1 MRRRT
6 GFTLVELLAVIGI
19 IGILMMLISP
29 QIGQAIAR
37 ARETAC
43 RNNMS
48 MFLRAAMAFASD
60 NNGLM
65 ASAWSRGP
73 QATNDW
79 QMCFIGQELFPTG
92 VTVSSEWPQ
101 GKMGSLLNYLGGG
114 DTVRRLSRCPGLR
127 PGPLRSG
134 TGSNGYFDYAMFEIF
149 AGAKQSRMPTRA
161 RVDLGRGLEDVP
173 CPWFVE
179 EDPAEFLNAGYIQP
193 FHKSTDRLGAWHRG
207 GGNIGTPEG
216 AVVAIGPGRK
226 TGGVFKNPRSQDW
239 RARAPS
245 GTEVQLYNSAVA
257 GPTGWGWW
265 NRQ

>member
-1 MRRRT
+1 MRSRS

-48 MFLRAAMAFASD
+48 LLLKASFAFAAD
-60 NNGLM
+60 HDGLM
-65 ASAWSRGP
+65 ASAWSRGS
-73 QATNDW
+73 QATNTW

-92 VTVSSEWPQ
+92 ITVSTEWPQ
-101 GKMGSLLNYLGGG
+101 GKDGTLLNYMGSREA
-114 DTVRRLSRCPGLR
+114 VRRLSRCPGL
-127 PGPLRSG
+127 PSGALRSG
-134 TGSNGYFDYAMFEIF
+134 TGSNGYFDYAVFEIF

-161 RVDLGRGLEDVP
+161 QVDLGRGLEDVP
-173 CPWFVE
+173 CPWLVE

-207 GGNIGTPEG
+207 RGNIGTPEG
-216 AVVAIGPGRK
+216 AVVAIGPARRISN
-226 TGGVFKNPRSQDW
+226 VFKNPRSQDW

-245 GTEVQLYNSAVA
+245 STEIRLSNAAVA
-257 GPTGWGWW
+257 APDGWGWW